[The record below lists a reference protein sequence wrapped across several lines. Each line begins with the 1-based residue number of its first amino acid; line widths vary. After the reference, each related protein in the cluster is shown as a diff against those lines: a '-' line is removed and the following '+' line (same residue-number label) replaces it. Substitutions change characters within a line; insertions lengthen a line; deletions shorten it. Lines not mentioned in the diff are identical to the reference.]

1 LDSAHQFLREGV
13 LRLPV
18 DENHAREQADQFG
31 RNAVELISHAEL
43 AAKLADGRPLR
54 IKLGMDPTAPD
65 LHLGHSIAL
74 KKLRDFQRA
83 GHTVIFLV
91 GDFTATIGDLRS
103 EPLNRSFDSCF
114 FDVLIGDRRSSEFS
128 IQCFVEKDYH
138 HNAGLDGDPEERLCS
153 RPIPLR

>member
-1 LDSAHQFLREGV
+1 MGV

-18 DENHAREQADQFG
+18 DENQAQDEARERADRLG
-31 RNAVELISHAEL
+31 RHAVEVISHAEL

-54 IKLGMDPTAPD
+54 IKLGLDPTAPD

-91 GDFTATIGDLRS
+91 GDFTATIGDPTGRS
-103 EPLNRSFDSCF
+103 
-114 FDVLIGDRRSSEFS
+114 
-128 IQCFVEKDYH
+128 
-138 HNAGLDGDPEERLCS
+138 
-153 RPIPLR
+153 

>member
-1 LDSAHQFLREGV
+1 M
-13 LRLPV
+13 
-18 DENHAREQADQFG
+18 EQAEQFG
-31 RNAVELISHAEL
+31 RNAVEVISSAEL

-91 GDFTATIGDLRS
+91 GVAPKALTQ
-103 EPLNRSFDSCF
+103 
-114 FDVLIGDRRSSEFS
+114 LISYG
-128 IQCFVEKDYH
+128 V
-138 HNAGLDGDPEERLCS
+138 A
-153 RPIPLR
+153 PITQKLGGG